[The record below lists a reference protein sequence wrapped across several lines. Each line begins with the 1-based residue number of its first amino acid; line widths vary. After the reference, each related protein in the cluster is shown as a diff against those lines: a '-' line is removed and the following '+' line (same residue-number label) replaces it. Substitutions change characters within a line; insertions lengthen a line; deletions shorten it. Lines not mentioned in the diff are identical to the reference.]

1 MPRCGSHGWLP
12 LAGLA
17 FVLAGCSAPPPPKF
31 EVWGE
36 NEPAYA
42 PSPNSGNAFDG
53 YVIAAREAES
63 AAGDLASYVSFE
75 GKHKRMLIERVAP
88 ALQKMRKAADLP
100 CNFRFVAQPPFEP
113 DPHHSGWR
121 LLRYSLNWQLE
132 AALVKNDFDT
142 AVHLSV
148 LATKVGFDLAGGG
161 ARDADAGLQFADDAR
176 KAIAPY
182 LQDFSQ
188 AQLTKLTSGLKR
200 ALGSMPAFE
209 KVAQNESGNYRQAI
223 QWIQDQYQADKFD
236 EIDAQLGPAVRD
248 AVTYLKQVKK
258 DDRNKRPA
266 YFQGFADEAAQIV
279 DWQKSQSALPVVKR
293 KADKDMPLAK
303 ERPWRRFSGV
313 LFSTLKPIL
322 ARYDSTL
329 ARTRLLILTGEIHR
343 QIKAARVAPSS
354 LGAFSPDLTIDPYSG
369 QAFKYRANGMEF
381 YLYSVGMNFQDDQ
394 ANTDSTFSNPDL
406 TLETSRR

>member
-1 MPRCGSHGWLP
+1 MPRCGSHGWLT

-17 FVLAGCSAPPPPKF
+17 LAFAGCSAPPPPKF
-31 EVWGE
+31 ENWGAME
-36 NEPAYA
+36 QAYA

-53 YVIAAREAES
+53 YVIAARDAEV

-75 GKHKRMLIERVAP
+75 GRHKRMLIERLGP
-88 ALQKMRKAADLP
+88 AVTKLRRAAALP
-100 CNFRFVAQPPFEP
+100 CNFKFIAKPPFEP

-132 AALVKNDFDT
+132 AALTKGDFDT
-142 AVHLSV
+142 AVNLTILS
-148 LATKVGFDLAGGG
+148 TKVGFDLAGGG
-161 ARDADAGLQFADDAR
+161 ARDADSGLQFVDDSRRAM
-176 KAIAPY
+176 ASH
-182 LQDFSQ
+182 LQDLSP
-188 AQLTKLTSGLKR
+188 AQLSRLTNGLKT

-209 KVAQNESGNYRQAI
+209 KIAQNESRAYLEAI
-223 QWIQDQYQADKFD
+223 QWIQDQYQSGTFDK
-236 EIDAQLGPAVRD
+236 IDANLGSAVRD
-248 AVTYLKQVKK
+248 AVTYLKQVRK
-258 DDRNKRPA
+258 DDHNKRPA
-266 YFQGFADEAAQIV
+266 YFQGFADEAAQVV
-279 DWQKSQSALPVVKR
+279 DWHKSQSVLPVVKR
-293 KADKDMPLAK
+293 KADKEMPLAE

-322 ARYDSTL
+322 ARYDATL

-343 QIKAARVAPSS
+343 QIKAARVAPAS

-369 QAFKYRANGMEF
+369 QTFKYRASGMEF

-394 ANTDSTFSNPDL
+394 ANTDSTFSHPDL